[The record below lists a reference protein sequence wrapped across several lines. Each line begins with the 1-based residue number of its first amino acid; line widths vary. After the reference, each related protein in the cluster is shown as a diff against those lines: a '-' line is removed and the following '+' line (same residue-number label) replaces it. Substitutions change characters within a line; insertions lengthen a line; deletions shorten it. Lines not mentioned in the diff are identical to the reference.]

1 MNTKRSCLYSL
12 LAIVLL
18 WGVSPFRQ
26 RPVQRFGTM
35 ATQMEP
41 QLGLTNQ
48 SGSGGSIVYNQF
60 TVTGSGW
67 NISQIWSNNVFYN
80 ISFDG
85 NNLVYNS
92 TVPASASP
100 ISTTANWDIRT
111 GMVSPGG
118 GTSVASGNLS
128 SATLTPTGLL
138 GYAGLPE
145 YQLSVSGLT
154 GTIAGGNL
162 TAGNYWLAV
171 YTDNT
176 YGGNVVNDFASTA
189 ANAVGTPTG
198 ATTMYGRKI
207 HSASSLKP
215 TLWATLLAPPQVS
228 RATNSMRPPSLQPSL
243 SSAWV
248 SPDWPAIR
256 GGGAR
261 RKFVRRKLFRQAAGI
276 RVYRA
281 GADAS
286 KR

>member
-18 WGVSPFRQ
+18 WGGITIPAKAGSTLWYNGDAD
-26 RPVQRFGTM
+26 GT
-35 ATQMEP
+35 

-198 ATTMYGRKI
+198 ANNDVWTEDPFGVFTEADPLGNSPGT
-207 HSASSLKP
+207 SAGIAGDQLNATP
-215 TLWATLLAPPQVS
+215 EPATLTLFGLGIAGLAGYS
-228 RATNSMRPPSLQPSL
+228 WRRRPTK
-243 SSAWV
+243 V
-248 SPDWPAIR
+248 CPA
-256 GGGAR
+256 
-261 RKFVRRKLFRQAAGI
+261 
-276 RVYRA
+276 
-281 GADAS
+281 
-286 KR
+286 